1 VIISG
6 AHIYYFRAIMHDW
19 PDSACAVILT
29 NTINAMAPGVSRLLI
44 FDFVL
49 PSTGVELQPALLD
62 MMMLHMSAG
71 MERTEKQWRNLIEGV
86 GLSIVKI
93 WRADGSAAKSEAV
106 IECMLT
112 EQTNRSNL

>member
-1 VIISG
+1 MIVPG

-19 PDSACAVILT
+19 PDSACEVILT
-29 NTINAMAPGVSRLLI
+29 NTIKAMTPGVSRLLI

-86 GLSIVKI
+86 GLSIMKI
-93 WRADGSAAKSEAV
+93 WRADGAAKSEAV
-106 IECMLT
+106 IECMVT